1 MSPGRHGCGIDVVNA
16 TLGCPVYGTY
26 GSCEQGEEGG
36 DAVVNGSGTRGV
48 VVVAG
53 YFRGDRKIRTAA
65 AKAPPVDDGPES
77 IQTGWDEKAARTDSW
92 IWR

>member
-1 MSPGRHGCGIDVVNA
+1 
-16 TLGCPVYGTY
+16 
-26 GSCEQGEEGG
+26 
-36 DAVVNGSGTRGV
+36 VNGSGTRGV